1 MNLYLDT
8 SALFK
13 LYVDEAGSDAV
24 HAAVAAAE
32 AIAVSRISWAEAMSA
47 LARRGREV
55 PADMDALDQA
65 KEALR
70 TDWPR
75 FLVVDVNQL
84 VVEQA
89 GEFAD
94 TFALRGYDSV
104 QLASAYL
111 MQQRVQQPVTFACF
125 DKRLSKA
132 AKILGLVVLAE
143 VLE

>member
-1 MNLYLDT
+1 MILYLDT

-24 HAAVAAAE
+24 HTAVAAAE
-32 AIAVSRISWAEAMSA
+32 SIAVCRIAWAEAMSA

-55 PADMDALDQA
+55 PADLDAIDLA
-65 KEALR
+65 KRALGS
-70 TDWPR
+70 DWPR
-75 FLVVDVNQL
+75 YLVLEVSQK

-89 GEFAD
+89 GELAD

-104 QLASAYL
+104 QLACAYL
-111 MQQRVQQPVTFACF
+111 ANNLDQVTFACF

-132 AKILGLVVLAE
+132 AKVLGLAILA
-143 VLE
+143 LD

>member
-1 MNLYLDT
+1 MILYLDT

-13 LYVDEAGSDAV
+13 LYVDEAGSNAA
-24 HAAVAAAE
+24 HAAMAAAE
-32 AIAVSRISWAEAMSA
+32 TVSVCRIAWAEAMSA
-47 LARRGREV
+47 LARRGREL
-55 PADMDALDQA
+55 PADQEALEQA

-75 FLVVDVNQL
+75 FLVLDATQR

-132 AKILGLVVLAE
+132 AKILGLAVLAE

>member
-1 MNLYLDT
+1 MILYLDT

-13 LYVDEAGSDAV
+13 LYVDEAGSDAA

-32 AIAVSRISWAEAMSA
+32 TVAVCRIAWAEAMSA

-55 PADMDALDQA
+55 PVDQA
-65 KEALR
+65 ALEQAKQALR
-70 TDWPR
+70 TDRPR
-75 FLVVDVNQL
+75 FLVVDVSPYL
-84 VVEQA
+84 VEQA

-111 MQQRVQQPVTFACF
+111 TQQRVQQPVTFACF
-125 DKRLSKA
+125 DRRLSKA
-132 AKILGLVVLAE
+132 AKILGLAVLAE